1 MAYFVT
7 AYNKRNAYQ
16 KIAESLLSRVILK
29 KVVQPGLAPSCYLSG
44 YHFFFDRDEILEEI
58 LPCIS
63 GEEEERVQ
71 IADKL
76 IVDIRDKAESRD
88 LVCECV
94 DLLVATRKGEL
105 EARKAT
111 ASLAFKLLMKTKRT
125 LGVEAEE
132 VHDIDQRMSSI
143 LYANFKRDSLN

>member
-29 KVVQPGLAPSCYLSG
+29 KVVQPGLAPTCYLSG

-63 GEEEERVQ
+63 GEEEDRVQ

-105 EARKAT
+105 EARKYGT
-111 ASLAFKLLMKTKRT
+111 KYMISKDDIKWFLLQQKLERH
-125 LGVEAEE
+125 ER
-132 VHDIDQRMSSI
+132 Q
-143 LYANFKRDSLN
+143 F

>member
-7 AYNKRNAYQ
+7 AYDKRNAYQ
-16 KIAESLLSRVILK
+16 KIVESLLSRVILK
-29 KVVQPGLAPSCYLSG
+29 KVVQPGSVPSCYLSG

-63 GEEEERVQ
+63 GEEEDRVK
-71 IADKL
+71 IVDKL
-76 IVDIRDKAESRD
+76 IGDIREKAESTD

-111 ASLAFKLLMKTKRT
+111 ASIAFKLLMKAKRT
-125 LGVEAEE
+125 LGIEADE
-132 VHDIDQRMSSI
+132 VHDIDMRASSI